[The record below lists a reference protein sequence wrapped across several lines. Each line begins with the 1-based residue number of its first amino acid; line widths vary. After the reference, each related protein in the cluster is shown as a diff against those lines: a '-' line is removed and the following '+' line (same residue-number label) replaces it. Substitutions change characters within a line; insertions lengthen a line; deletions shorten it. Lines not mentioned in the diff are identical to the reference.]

1 MSDQIVSF
9 SYEGVITNIYCSG
22 KEKMEEIVQKFCTKA
37 GVDKS
42 SVYCLYSGNLLNE
55 NITLENLIKYKS
67 HGDKIAI
74 LVYPINQSNYLNNN
88 PELTKSPHIICQECK
103 EIAKI
108 KFKKYKIS
116 IKCKNNHI
124 IKNTFLKDFPKTQLI
139 DESKIVCG
147 GCEKNNKKNTYKNE
161 FFYCLN
167 CKKNLCP
174 LCKSN
179 HNHNTIKYEQKN
191 FICSEHEDYYSLYC
205 KTCQKNLCAGCEN
218 DHIECETESFGRLI
232 PNKKDLEKRMNEL
245 KEKINKLK
253 EEIKKINDILVK
265 F

>member
-22 KEKMEEIVQKFCTKA
+22 KEKMEEIVQKFCNKA

-55 NITLENLIKYKS
+55 NITLENLIKSKS

-74 LVYPINQSNYLNNN
+74 LVYPINQSNYLNIN
-88 PELTKSPHIICQECK
+88 PELTKSPHIICPECK

-124 IKNTFLKDFPKTQLI
+124 NVK
-139 DESKIVCG
+139 KI
-147 GCEKNNKKNTYKNE
+147 
-161 FFYCLN
+161 
-167 CKKNLCP
+167 
-174 LCKSN
+174 
-179 HNHNTIKYEQKN
+179 
-191 FICSEHEDYYSLYC
+191 
-205 KTCQKNLCAGCEN
+205 
-218 DHIECETESFGRLI
+218 
-232 PNKKDLEKRMNEL
+232 
-245 KEKINKLK
+245 
-253 EEIKKINDILVK
+253 IKKIHIKMNFSIV
-265 F
+265 